1 MDAILRETVE
11 RLKSKAIMHLEIKLF
26 QMNARRITSLMF
38 PINHLVKLFCYG
50 LVSS

>member
-1 MDAILRETVE
+1 MILRETVE
-11 RLKSKAIMHLEIKLF
+11 RLKNKARIRLMKLF
-26 QMNARRITSLMF
+26 LMNARRITSLMF